1 VAPARNKEH
10 HLRALVAED
19 TTFGESH
26 KIRGE
31 GETPSMSIVYLGRYE
46 FKMLVDMARS
56 VSNYRYG
63 TGTFGYSLVAFIII
77 LNRF

>member
-1 VAPARNKEH
+1 
-10 HLRALVAED
+10 
-19 TTFGESH
+19 
-26 KIRGE
+26 
-31 GETPSMSIVYLGRYE
+31 MSILYLGRYE